1 MNGEHLEY
9 RVESLQGTG
18 WRAVSMVYDDPTAAQ
33 NALAIFRRDNPGFK
47 FRLAVRTTTDWCE
60 ATEGGVA

>member
-9 RVESLQGTG
+9 RVESLLGTG

-33 NALAIFRRDNPGFK
+33 NALALFRRDNPGLK
-47 FRLAVRTTTDWCE
+47 FRLAVRTITDWCE
-60 ATEGGVA
+60 ATEGGAA

>member
-9 RVESLQGTG
+9 RVEVLETRG
-18 WRAVSMVYDDPTAAQ
+18 WRAVSMVYDDPVHAR
-33 NALAIFRRDNPGFK
+33 NALALFRKDSPGYK
-47 FRLAVRTTTDWCE
+47 FRLAVRTITDWCE